1 MVTKL
6 KFPPELAKEI
16 QQRLDQAKE
25 LYSRSVSRDGKAL
38 CVEGGIGSEN
48 YVSPDGD
55 VYVETYDLST
65 GEPTGIDRSRL
76 VQIAVLVTG
85 SSIIPGLAEMLPK
98 RRPEAPACEKCDGT
112 GWLLRELFS
121 SSPNG
126 QGLICDKCAGLG
138 WIEL

>member
-1 MVTKL
+1 M
-6 KFPPELAKEI
+6 KFPPKLAKEI
-16 QQRLDQAKE
+16 QQRLDQAKVF
-25 LYSRSVSRDGKAL
+25 YPSAVSSDGKAV
-38 CVEGGIGSEN
+38 CIEGGIGSEN

-65 GEPTGIDRSRL
+65 GEPSGIDRSRPA
-76 VQIAVLVTG
+76 QIAVLVTG

-98 RRPEAPACEKCDGT
+98 RPPEAPACGKCDGS

-121 SSPNG
+121 SSAAE
-126 QGLICDKCAGLG
+126 QGIICDKCAGLG